1 MRMGVGC
8 STCPLFL
15 PLFIMEQEET
25 NETNKNSPLSIF
37 GLFALLAI
45 TKYPEASA
53 GLLSAMKKER
63 DEEWVDS
70 VISKSQEESEED

>member
-15 PLFIMEQEET
+15 PLYIMEQEEK
-25 NETNKNSPLSIF
+25 NETNKNMALSIF
-37 GLFALLAI
+37 GMFALLAI
-45 TKYPEASA
+45 AKHPEASD

-63 DEEWVDS
+63 DEEWLDG
-70 VISKSQEESEED
+70 VISKSKEQSEED

>member
-8 STCPLFL
+8 STYPLFL
-15 PLFIMEQEET
+15 PLLTMENQGT
-25 NETNKNSPLSIF
+25 NDTNKNTALSIF

-45 TKYPEASA
+45 AKHPEASD

-63 DEEWVDS
+63 DEEWLDA
-70 VISKSQEESEED
+70 VISKSQEQSEED